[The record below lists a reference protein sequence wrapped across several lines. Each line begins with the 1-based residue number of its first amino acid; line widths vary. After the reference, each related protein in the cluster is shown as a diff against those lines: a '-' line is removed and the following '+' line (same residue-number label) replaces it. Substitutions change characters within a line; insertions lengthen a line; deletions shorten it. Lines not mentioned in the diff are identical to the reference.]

1 MKLVTFRTGQSQ
13 KIGAATN
20 DGAYIFDLT
29 SASRGDKRFESML
42 ALIDAGE
49 AGLDEARRLFS
60 NAGSES
66 AFLLPFKSLT
76 LLAPLPEP
84 RQMRD
89 FSTFETHLR
98 QAKAGMDRIELR
110 KKGDEAAARTV
121 VPPAGIPPIYK
132 AQPVYYLTNRFSVA
146 GPDAIVRWP
155 RYSALMD
162 FELEFGIVLGKAGR
176 DVPVDRAREYIFGY
190 VIYNDFSARDTQ
202 HTEMAGLM
210 GPAKGKSFDGGN
222 VLGPWLVTAD
232 EIADPYKL
240 AMSVRV
246 NGETWASGTSAD
258 MLFTFE
264 ELIAYVSRDETI
276 HAGEFF
282 GSGTMG
288 NGCGLELDRY
298 LKHGDA
304 VELEVQGLGVLRN
317 WVHGAGDSA
326 DRPAELA
333 GETA

>member
-1 MKLVTFRTGQSQ
+1 
-13 KIGAATN
+13 
-20 DGAYIFDLT
+20 
-29 SASRGDKRFESML
+29 ML

-76 LLAPLPEP
+76 LLAPLPSP
-84 RQMRD
+84 ANARLLDIRNT
-89 FSTFETHLR
+89 S
-98 QAKAGMDRIELR
+98 QASQSRHGPHRAAE
-110 KKGDEAAARTV
+110 KGRRGRGEGCRAA
-121 VPPAGIPPIYK
+121 AGIPPIYK

-304 VELEVQGLGVLRN
+304 VELEVEGLGILRN
-317 WVHGAGDSA
+317 WVHGAGDWRTGRRNWRERQHEA
-326 DRPAELA
+326 HRHIRCYR
-333 GETA
+333 

>member
-1 MKLVTFRTGQSQ
+1 MRGRQALTRHAASSRTSTP
-13 KIGAATN
+13 I
-20 DGAYIFDLT
+20 
-29 SASRGDKRFESML
+29 
-42 ALIDAGE
+42 
-49 AGLDEARRLFS
+49 
-60 NAGSES
+60 S
-66 AFLLPFKSLT
+66 AFLLPIEDAT

-89 FSTFETHLR
+89 FTTFATHLR
-98 QAKAGMDRIELR
+98 QAKAGMERIEAR
-110 KKGDEAAARTV
+110 KVGDEAGARAV
-121 VPPAGIPPIYK
+121 VPPPDIPALYKTQPI
-132 AQPVYYLTNRFSVA
+132 YYLTNRFGVA
-146 GPDAIVRWP
+146 GPDTAVRWP
-155 RYSALMD
+155 SYSRLMD
-162 FELEFGIVLGKAGR
+162 FELEFGIVLGKTGR
-176 DVPVDRAREYIFGY
+176 DIPAARAREYIFGY
-190 VIYNDFSARDTQ
+190 TIYNDFSARDTQ
-202 HTEMAGLM
+202 HTEMKGLM

-298 LKHGDA
+298 LKHGDL
-304 VELEVQGLGVLRN
+304 VELEVEGLGVLRN
-317 WVHGAGDSA
+317 RVYATEA
-326 DRPAELA
+326 LA
-333 GETA
+333 RGQTN